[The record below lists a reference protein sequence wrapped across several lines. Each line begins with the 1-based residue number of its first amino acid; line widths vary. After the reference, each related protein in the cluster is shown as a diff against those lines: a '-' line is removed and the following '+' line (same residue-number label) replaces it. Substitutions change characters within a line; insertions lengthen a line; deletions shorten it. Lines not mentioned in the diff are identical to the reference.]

1 MMRPTS
7 PCFFASMWLVAI
19 LGAEVNAIEEIKIA
33 STGFGLSTLPLEIAA
48 RKRFFRDEGFDVLT
62 SR

>member
-1 MMRPTS
+1 MMRPTL

-33 STGFGLSTLPLEIAA
+33 STARFRLSRRAQ
-48 RKRFFRDEGFDVLT
+48 RVF